1 MFNVKSIE
9 NLAKLEGKDLV
20 SLYID
25 IDRKKYSDI
34 AILAK
39 LKDLFKKIDI
49 KSKDKEDLESKVLDL
64 YKRSA
69 AHTKALAIFYSPYHW
84 YAYVFPHE
92 IEDSVTVDSFF
103 NIEPVLDLLHQSR
116 TVGVLLF
123 DSEETRFLCVF
134 LGHLETHQHIEDRM
148 IRRHAK
154 GGWSK
159 PRFERKING
168 EIKSHLKNTV
178 DFLVRMDKVYELDI
192 LYIRSESSLEDELL
206 KLIPNYLKDKIKG
219 WVKLEM
225 SVEPDEVVKLINV
238 LVEKEVKKEEE
249 TQMSEIEQMIKNDRH
264 NSVTAYGFKN
274 VSQALYDQ
282 KVSKIYVNK
291 EYIESGFYCQYCGYL
306 SVSEEFCPYDQT
318 PNNRTT
324 NVISVLLDD
333 AVKKKIKINIYEND
347 AVLKKYGNIIAL
359 LANERSI
366 V

>member
-1 MFNVKSIE
+1 MFNVQSIE

-25 IDRKKYSDI
+25 VDRKKYSDI
-34 AILAK
+34 AIIAK
-39 LKDLFKKIDI
+39 LKDLFKQITI
-49 KSKDKEDLESKVLDL
+49 NSKDKTDLEDKVLDL

-69 AHTKALAIFYSPYHW
+69 SHTKALAVFYSSHHW
-84 YAYVFPHE
+84 YAFVFPHE
-92 IEDSVTVDSFF
+92 IEDGVSVDNFF
-103 NIEPVLDLLHQSR
+103 NLEPLLDLLHKSK

-123 DSEETRFLCVF
+123 DSEQARFLCVF

-178 DFLVRMDKVYELDI
+178 DFLIRMDKVYEIDF
-192 LYIRSESSLEDELL
+192 LYLRSEASLEDEFL
-206 KLIPNYLKDKIKG
+206 KLLPKPLKDKIKG
-219 WVKLEM
+219 WVKLDMDED
-225 SVEPDEVVKLINV
+225 PDEVVKLANI
-238 LVEKEVKKEEE
+238 LVEEEVKKEEE
-249 TQMSEIEQMIKNDRH
+249 TEMSSIEQMISNDTH
-264 NSVTAYGFKN
+264 GLSVVYGLKN

-282 KVSKIYVNK
+282 KVSKVFVNK
-291 EYIESGFYCQYCGYL
+291 EYIESGFYCQFCGYL

-324 NVISVLLDD
+324 NVISVLLDE
-333 AVKKKIKINIYEND
+333 AIKKKIKVNVYDND
-347 AVLKKYGNIIAL
+347 AILKKYGNIVAIL
-359 LANERSI
+359 SNERSI